1 MLPLNTM
8 RALSPS
14 ARASPLW
21 WTSRESNPDSETAS
35 LVSSRWT
42 TGPLVDLA
50 GLEPAF
56 SCVRSRRS
64 PIEPQAHVPM
74 RLVSRA
80 APRDHGIAGGSGG
93 TRTHTPLIKNQVP
106 SSSLAT
112 LPWEVRRD
120 SNPRLPDPQ
129 SGGLGR
135 LPTDLTCGAGP
146 GVLGMFVGASV
157 LVSRPLWLPLGYR
170 AI

>member
-1 MLPLNTM
+1 
-8 RALSPS
+8 
-14 ARASPLW
+14 
-21 WTSRESNPDSETAS
+21 
-35 LVSSRWT
+35 
-42 TGPLVDLA
+42 
-50 GLEPAF
+50 
-56 SCVRSRRS
+56 
-64 PIEPQAHVPM
+64 M

-80 APRDHGIAGGSGG
+80 APRDLAIPGGSGG